1 MNIGFV
7 FGTLYFICRSVFV
20 EIEPRAV
27 ISRCPPLIPSKNLL
41 LGGRIVEASVKP
53 SYLRTVSHRP
63 ESMGWAVTST

>member
-1 MNIGFV
+1 M
-7 FGTLYFICRSVFV
+7 

-63 ESMGWAVTST
+63 ESMGWAVTSP